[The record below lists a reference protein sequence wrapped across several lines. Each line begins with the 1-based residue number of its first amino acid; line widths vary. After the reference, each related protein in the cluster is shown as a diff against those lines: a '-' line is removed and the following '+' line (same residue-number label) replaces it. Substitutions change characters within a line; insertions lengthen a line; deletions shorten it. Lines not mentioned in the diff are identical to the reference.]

1 MIEIDILINIYEHK
15 GAKVKNL
22 ELYMNDI
29 INPIS
34 IVFIVISLG
43 LMLGFIK
50 IGRVKLGIAGVLGS
64 ALILGMIMGKSPYF
78 LINDQRIYIFIQSD
92 LELYSFLSNL
102 GMSIFIAIISIQT
115 GNSLNKNHIRD
126 KTKSFLGGILIVLI
140 GGVVA
145 LFFIACDYDSRLTWI
160 GSFAGGMTSTPT
172 LAAALELF
180 NDNASIV
187 SGYAT
192 SYCFGLYSI
201 VLFVQ
206 LMIKNPETTTP
217 KRREEKSKKA
227 LSNTYSFLFISIV
240 IVLGIVLG
248 NIKITNVKIGT
259 SLGIMLFGIAGGWF
273 VSKLNIKVSNMS
285 DIKNLGLMMFFVGTG
300 IPAGI
305 NFNQSLNLGNIVAG
319 ILIPVISI
327 FCGYFALR
335 KALSFSKLEALTVL
349 CGGMTSTPA
358 ICLLQEK
365 ENNVE
370 LQLYTFAYSGALLTS
385 MVFVKVLSTII

>member
-1 MIEIDILINIYEHK
+1 MIEIDILINIFDSK

-43 LMLGFIK
+43 LILGFIK
-50 IGRVKLGIAGVLGS
+50 IVRVKLGIAGVLGS
-64 ALILGMIMGKSPYF
+64 ALIFGMIIDKYQYF

-102 GMSIFIAIISIQT
+102 GMSIFIAIIAVQT

-126 KTKSFLGGILIVLI
+126 KIKSFFWGILIVLI
-140 GGVVA
+140 GGVVV

-187 SGYAT
+187 SGYTT
-192 SYCFGLYSI
+192 SYCLGLYSI

-227 LSNTYSFLFISIV
+227 LSNTYSVLFISIV

-273 VSKLNIKVSNMS
+273 LSKLNIKVPNMT
-285 DIKNLGLMMFFVGTG
+285 DIKNLGLMLFFVGTG
-300 IPAGI
+300 IPAGM
-305 NFNQSLNLGNIVAG
+305 NLNQSLNLGNVEAG
-319 ILIPVISI
+319 ILIPGVSI

-385 MVFVKVLSTII
+385 MMFVKVLSTII

>member
-1 MIEIDILINIYEHK
+1 M
-15 GAKVKNL
+15 KNL

-34 IVFIVISLG
+34 VVFIVISLG
-43 LMLGFIK
+43 LILGFIK
-50 IGRVKLGIAGVLGS
+50 IGRVKLGVAGVLGS

-92 LELYSFLSNL
+92 LELYSFISNF
-102 GMSIFIAIISIQT
+102 GMSIFIAVET

-126 KTKSFLGGILIVLI
+126 KIKSFLGGILIVLI
-140 GGVVA
+140 GVIVA
-145 LFFIACDYDSRLTWI
+145 LFFIAYDYDRRLIWM
-160 GSFAGGMTSTPT
+160 GSFSGGMTSTPT
-172 LAAALELF
+172 LAVALELF
-180 NDNASIV
+180 NNNSSIV

-273 VSKLNIKVSNMS
+273 LSKW
-285 DIKNLGLMMFFVGTG
+285 F
-300 IPAGI
+300 
-305 NFNQSLNLGNIVAG
+305 
-319 ILIPVISI
+319 
-327 FCGYFALR
+327 
-335 KALSFSKLEALTVL
+335 
-349 CGGMTSTPA
+349 
-358 ICLLQEK
+358 
-365 ENNVE
+365 
-370 LQLYTFAYSGALLTS
+370 
-385 MVFVKVLSTII
+385 